1 MNEIKLSSQ
10 SPLFHATH
18 ADRYERQSIIRE
30 YEQKFSCR
38 LMMVFDIIGA
48 WGITYLEDLLYD
60 MPKDEDLHM
69 ILVSPGGDGESAIR
83 MARSIQSRCHEF
95 SVVVP
100 DQAKSAATLLALGA
114 HSIIMG
120 PTSDLGPIDPQLQV
134 NPNSNQLISAKNII
148 AAVENAAEEV
158 KKVPETLPLYASLL
172 SNVNALMLQQAK
184 AAMNQSKTLLKEAL
198 ESQPN
203 RSSEQVDDLSM
214 YLQQKLIEVPDSH
227 SAPFGAEAA
236 KQARLCVKELP
247 GDSEQWQM
255 IWRLWTKY
263 FVLGQRIYE
272 GNRVSHSVGSWNH

>member
-10 SPLFHATH
+10 SPLFRATH
-18 ADRYERQSIIRE
+18 ADRYERQSLIRE